1 MEVNKNISILMLFW
15 FMDCIEIIKEL
26 IHDKKKNYLT
36 WCKLV
41 TTQHISFWWTV
52 KAKVKINGNTG
63 MLHSDANIK
72 VTAVEWM
79 GT

>member
-1 MEVNKNISILMLFW
+1 MI
-15 FMDCIEIIKEL
+15 
-26 IHDKKKNYLT
+26 KKKNYLT

-41 TTQHISFWWTV
+41 TAQHISFWWTV

-63 MLHSDANIK
+63 MLHSDANMK
-72 VTAVEWM
+72 VTVVEWM